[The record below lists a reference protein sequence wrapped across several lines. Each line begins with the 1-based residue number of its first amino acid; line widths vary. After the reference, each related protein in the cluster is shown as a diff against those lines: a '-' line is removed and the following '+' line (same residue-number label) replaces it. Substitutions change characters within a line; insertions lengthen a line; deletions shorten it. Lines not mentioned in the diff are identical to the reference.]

1 MILPDFHDGDF
12 DGLRLGLNGTV
23 YLFLRTSDQR
33 RYTVCLR
40 GVQALTLSDVKAG
53 NIILD
58 LVLRRA
64 SELTSSDVAELYHL
78 DENSERVA
86 KILHSTREKE
96 LCILELNATYGAQ
109 GLFLFQNYEVGEPT
123 DEIAEPIPPL
133 R

>member
-1 MILPDFHDGDF
+1 M
-12 DGLRLGLNGTV
+12 
-23 YLFLRTSDQR
+23 
-33 RYTVCLR
+33 
-40 GVQALTLSDVKAG
+40 TLSDVKAG

-64 SELTSSDVAELYHL
+64 PEVTSSDVVELYDL

-96 LCILELNATYGAQ
+96 LCTLELNATYGAQ